1 MRSKFINLVD
11 YVIKILLVLVSVYFI
26 SSLIYNSK
34 HLPIPANVL
43 MWSMIVFIAIDCLMY
58 IYGNYKENVLENKII
73 RGCVWAVAV
82 CSCDIKGIL
91 VLLIITLAFFMFLSQ
106 EKRRILDIPC
116 TFMISCICMEC
127 VSIIGLLFDGEY
139 QYIGNLLNNSLAIDI
154 LLIVSVVLY
163 ISSDKI
169 TSVIVKIPS
178 IEKNKVIDNNDT
190 EQVLEK
196 DKKAIYVS
204 IALVGIILGL
214 HIYSSFCINI
224 AATHILICSVII
236 MLQIGVLYAIFNE
249 VFIDLDKIYKLIIAI
264 GAVCLPYINYNNYDM
279 NKSLIYLFVFA
290 LLLCILKLLSKY
302 KFKWAI
308 AVAIIIVQ
316 TVLLFMQGVYIIP
329 LINVLVGILLRKI
342 IQKKYY
348 SVIIVSL
355 LFIMCSQ
362 IIVENKLISPIKV
375 YDGIIE
381 TCYNIEEKMNVDIYY
396 VGADAQIEK
405 VLYNDGVA
413 CQVTEYNNINTNG
426 IIIFDKNVEEKY
438 IMHKYIVHE
447 DDKFVVCFNDEELA
461 MEYEDNGGSYTRKEC
476 SALVN
481 VEYNNKTHTAKIVIS
496 GVTEGFHDIAAAI
509 WSEENDQDDK
519 EWYDF
524 KLLED
529 GNYEVITDLSKHLDG
544 GKINIHVYGSFENED
559 SGFVTGVT
567 YDVNGN

>member
-1 MRSKFINLVD
+1 MRSKYINLVD

-26 SSLIYNSK
+26 SSLVYNSK
-34 HLPIPANVL
+34 PLSIPANVL

-169 TSVIVKIPS
+169 TSGIVKIPS

-190 EQVLEK
+190 EQVLDK

-264 GAVCLPYINYNNYDM
+264 GAVCLPYINYNNYEI

-316 TVLLFMQGVYIIP
+316 TVLLFLQGVYIIP
-329 LINVLVGILLRKI
+329 LINVIVGMVLGKLIKKNYYLVISICTFFIL
-342 IQKKYY
+342 
-348 SVIIVSL
+348 
-355 LFIMCSQ
+355 CSQ
-362 IIVENKLISPIKV
+362 MVVEYKSISPLKI
-375 YDGIIE
+375 YEGIIE
-381 TCYNIEEKMNVDIYY
+381 RCDDIKEKMNVDIFY
-396 VGADAQIEK
+396 VGDDLGVEKRLVDNGLSCERIEYSN
-405 VLYNDGVA
+405 VS
-413 CQVTEYNNINTNG
+413 TNG

-438 IMHKYIVHE
+438 IMHKYIIYE
-447 DDKFVVCFNDEELA
+447 DDKFIVCFNDETLA
-461 MEYEDNGGSYTRKEC
+461 KEYEAIGGSYERKEC
-476 SALVN
+476 DASVD
-481 VEYNNKTHTAKIVIS
+481 VKYDKKTHKAKIIIS
-496 GVTEGFHDIAAAI
+496 GVTEGFHDIEAAV
-509 WSEENDQDDK
+509 WSEENEQDDI
-519 EWYDF
+519 EWYKF
-524 KLLED
+524 KFIED
-529 GNYEVITDLSKHLDG
+529 GKFETVIDDLSNHIDG
-544 GKINIHVYGSFENED
+544 GEINIHIGGCFEEEE
-559 SGFVTGVT
+559 SGFITAMKYYVE
-567 YDVNGN
+567 